1 MEADRAGRRSCAGAH
16 HSGHPASLSAP
27 IAYSSQPT
35 GRAPSGLSPYLGLVI
50 VELQLGSAH
59 FAEAAVPTLDLW
71 DTSASRNWPH
81 ATCHRIAGLP
91 TGSAPMVQDQAEP
104 FPILGQAHAP
114 YTGTHLHLQ
123 VVIMALIV
131 GSLFSGQSHD
141 PADARNFFGVAFLA
155 IMFLSMGAMPELGI
169 TFDTKP

>member
-1 MEADRAGRRSCAGAH
+1 MHTLQRQQGRHWTCGIHLPAG
-16 HSGHPASLSAP
+16 
-27 IAYSSQPT
+27 I
-35 GRAPSGLSPYLGLVI
+35 GRTPHVIELQVCLQALRPWFRIRLSPFPYL
-50 VELQLGSAH
+50 ARH
-59 FAEAAVPTLDLW
+59 MP
-71 DTSASRNWPH
+71 
-81 ATCHRIAGLP
+81 
-91 TGSAPMVQDQAEP
+91 
-104 FPILGQAHAP
+104 P

-169 TFDTKP
+169 TFGTKP